1 MDQLNLAFSIN
12 SHLRRIDCLIGF
24 KNYFSSAS
32 DDSSINIW
40 KAYNDKIE

>member
-1 MDQLNLAFSIN
+1 MNQLNLAFSIN
-12 SHLRRIDCLIGF
+12 SHLRRIE
-24 KNYFSSAS
+24 SAS